1 MKNDAPRSGRA
12 STVVLVVLLLTA
24 AIVTAGLFFLVK
36 YTVDDGF
43 DLHLDFSKIPA
54 HADVVTP
61 QPTEL
66 PAEPE
71 TMAPAWPMVLPSGA
85 VKPAT

>member
-43 DLHLDFSKIPA
+43 DLHLDFFRFIKVFHQAHPKILCRAKGREA
-54 HADVVTP
+54 HGIVGDV
-61 QPTEL
+61 L
-66 PAEPE
+66 
-71 TMAPAWPMVLPSGA
+71 L
-85 VKPAT
+85 